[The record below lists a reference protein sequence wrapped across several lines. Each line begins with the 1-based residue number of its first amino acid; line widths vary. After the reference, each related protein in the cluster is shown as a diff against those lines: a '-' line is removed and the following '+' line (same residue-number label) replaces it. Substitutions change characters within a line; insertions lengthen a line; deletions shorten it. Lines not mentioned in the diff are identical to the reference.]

1 MCLLSNRGCKYI
13 RQDIRPKTG
22 QRGSSFLSVFVFL
35 ADLYQLPLYCS
46 QIEPRAKNK
55 LDQTKCKVKFFFS
68 PTSTSEFLG
77 SSIPLSPPAKSVNE
91 FPSSL
96 QYIITYAVHFINK
109 KESVIIKR
117 AVFPGRLPGKVSG
130 VGRTFFGH
138 NLFILADSLVKAY
151 LRFVTNWISS
161 KTEMIIKKS
170 QYMVLTVPCFLSHIN
185 KCTMHRAL
193 LFEPIVLRM

>member
-13 RQDIRPKTG
+13 RQDIRPHQRRVSAG
-22 QRGSSFLSVFVFL
+22 QVFCLCLHFLLIFIS
-35 ADLYQLPLYCS
+35 YHCS

-55 LDQTKCKVKFFFS
+55 LDQTKCKVNFFFS

-138 NLFILADSLVKAY
+138 NLFIRTDSLVKAY
-151 LRFVTNWISS
+151 LQFVTNWISS